1 MPAKLTTTIN
11 KISSVPNPTNSV
23 IIREFSE
30 YMTEN
35 GSSEHHQNKN
45 LKALIAFAHFIGPH
59 VTFYD
64 IQKKEQI
71 MTFLDTKINRE
82 DNEKKWITTWNN
94 YLTRLKLFFRWF
106 YNMRGKDSEALAPQ
120 SDWETPTFAR
130 IKERKTKRISH
141 TRKRSYGNVTK
152 FYLFSNM
159 NHINAIRQL
168 LRFFGILTQET
179 MKSLY

>member
-1 MPAKLTTTIN
+1 M
-11 KISSVPNPTNSV
+11 
-23 IIREFSE
+23 R
-30 YMTEN
+30 EN

-82 DNEKKWITTWNN
+82 DNERKWITTWNN
-94 YLTRLKLFFRWF
+94 YPTRLKLFFRWF

-120 SDWETPTFAR
+120 SDWETPTFA
-130 IKERKTKRISH
+130 
-141 TRKRSYGNVTK
+141 
-152 FYLFSNM
+152 
-159 NHINAIRQL
+159 
-168 LRFFGILTQET
+168 
-179 MKSLY
+179 